1 MAKKSVGPAAW
12 GMGALF
18 VYIVTAAAAAQ
29 DRIFERSFRMKRIV
43 LLCLVFLFSLFS
55 VSCSCKDVELI
66 IEKEQLRAYSV
77 EELIE
82 VFTQYR
88 EKFERVAEI
97 VLESEEMEQ
106 IMHNSG
112 EGVVSIWTQSKSVYF
127 SEEEWSDIT
136 ELFHLTGLN
145 RIERI
150 TTTGKDAIKFIYRHG
165 DFETILFYCETNDD
179 QDLSYFIYPW
189 TKEFQKIDEY
199 WWVGYYADSDI
210 GIALH

>member
-1 MAKKSVGPAAW
+1 
-12 GMGALF
+12 
-18 VYIVTAAAAAQ
+18 
-29 DRIFERSFRMKRIV
+29 MKRIV

-112 EGVVSIWTQSKSVYF
+112 EGVVSIWTQAKSVYF

-136 ELFHLTGLN
+136 ELFHLTGLY

-150 TTTGKDAIKFIYRHG
+150 TTTGKDAIRFSYRNSN
-165 DFETILFYCETNDD
+165 FTTTLYYCETDD
-179 QDLSYFIYPW
+179 EQEVSYFIKPW
-189 TKEFQKIDEY
+189 TKEFQKTDEY
-199 WWVGYYADSDI
+199 WWVEYYADSDI
-210 GIALH
+210 GR

>member
-1 MAKKSVGPAAW
+1 
-12 GMGALF
+12 
-18 VYIVTAAAAAQ
+18 
-29 DRIFERSFRMKRIV
+29 MKRIV
-43 LLCLVFLFSLFS
+43 VLGLAFLFSLFS
-55 VSCSCKDVELI
+55 VSCSYNDVELI
-66 IEKEQLRAYSV
+66 IENEQLRAYSV

-145 RIERI
+145 RIERKI
-150 TTTGKDAIKFIYRHG
+150 TTGKDAIKFIYRHG
-165 DFETILFYCETNDD
+165 DSTTKLFYCETNDD
-179 QDLSYFIYPW
+179 KDLSYFIYPW

-199 WWVGYYADSDI
+199 WWVGYYPDSDT
-210 GIALH
+210 GR